1 VNPDQLIAQFG
12 EQQVAA
18 FILVLARVSPLFVLA
33 PMFSSKMIPGRA
45 KGVIA
50 VGLAIGISPVA
61 ARTAGAAAGHLP
73 MDAIG
78 LAGLMFKEILVGMA
92 FAFALAAFFAAVS
105 VAGSLLDTFIGF
117 SFGALVDPVTGN
129 AGGAINQLYALVG
142 IAVFIAID
150 GDAWIVQGL
159 ARTYDT
165 VPLLGTPEI
174 GSMVEG
180 MQAAFS
186 GIFAAALEV
195 CAPVLLA
202 VVLTDAA
209 FGVVSRVVPQLNV
222 FAVGFPAKVTVG
234 LVLIGASL
242 PFLGGWLDGELQRS
256 VGSALHAIRV
266 TG

>member
-1 VNPDQLIAQFG
+1 
-12 EQQVAA
+12 
-18 FILVLARVSPLFVLA
+18 
-33 PMFSSKMIPGRA
+33 
-45 KGVIA
+45 
-50 VGLAIGISPVA
+50 
-61 ARTAGAAAGHLP
+61 

-78 LAGLMFKEILVGMA
+78 LAGLMFKELLVGMA
-92 FAFALAAFFAAVS
+92 FAFALAAFFAAVT

-142 IAVFIAID
+142 IAVFIAIN
-150 GDAWIVQGL
+150 GDTWIVQGL

>member
-18 FILVLARVSPLFVLA
+18 FLLVLGRVSPLFLLA
-33 PMFSSKMIPGRA
+33 PMFSSRMMPARA
-45 KGVIA
+45 KGVVA
-50 VGLAIGISPVA
+50 VAVAIGIAPVA
-61 ARTAGAAAGHLP
+61 TRTAGGAVGQIP
-73 MDAIG
+73 MDLIG
-78 LAGLMFKEILVGMA
+78 LAGLMFKEILVGTA

-105 VAGSLLDTFIGF
+105 VAGTLLDTFIGF

-142 IAVFIAID
+142 VAVFIAIN
-150 GDAWIVQGL
+150 GDAWIILGL
-159 ARTYDT
+159 ARTYET

-174 GSMVEG
+174 GSMVQG

-186 GIFAAALEV
+186 GIFGAALQV

-209 FGVVSRVVPQLNV
+209 FGLVSRVVPQLNV
-222 FAVGFPAKVTVG
+222 FAVGFPAKVAVG

-242 PFLGGWLDGELQRS
+242 PFLGGWLDDELQRS
-256 VGSALHAIRV
+256 VASALHALKV
-266 TG
+266 SG